1 MTLQASP
8 LHTVSLRYASRTSTP
23 VVHAAQIEQRSL
35 RRVAKRI
42 FGVALSIATVLLV
55 GCSDSLSS
63 SNSKPGSGW
72 IGGGGWIGSPP
83 PPSAAPQ
90 ESSAPIEEPSPPPQ
104 APSVPIQIPGVPIQ
118 PPSDPTQE
126 EPVAPIEEPSPPP
139 EEPST
144 PPQEE
149 PSAPPQEPTPP
160 PAAPPSAS
168 CGSGMAARDLS
179 GQCRASPPTPGALE
193 AIDGTNVTMASVQS
207 LAVAKSASQLVQV
220 NWQPF
225 GSNTTGYTVYY
236 GTSANTVNVLVSDI
250 NATSVTYDSVRDLGL
265 YAGDTVC
272 LRIDAYNS
280 ARTVVDQISLGCRV
294 I

>member
-1 MTLQASP
+1 
-8 LHTVSLRYASRTSTP
+8 
-23 VVHAAQIEQRSL
+23 
-35 RRVAKRI
+35 
-42 FGVALSIATVLLV
+42 
-55 GCSDSLSS
+55 
-63 SNSKPGSGW
+63 
-72 IGGGGWIGSPP
+72 
-83 PPSAAPQ
+83 
-90 ESSAPIEEPSPPPQ
+90 
-104 APSVPIQIPGVPIQ
+104 
-118 PPSDPTQE
+118 
-126 EPVAPIEEPSPPP
+126 
-139 EEPST
+139 
-144 PPQEE
+144 
-149 PSAPPQEPTPP
+149 
-160 PAAPPSAS
+160 
-168 CGSGMAARDLS
+168 MAARDLS

-225 GSNTTGYTVYY
+225 GNNTTGYTVYY

-280 ARTVVDQISLGCRV
+280 VRTVVDQISLGCRM